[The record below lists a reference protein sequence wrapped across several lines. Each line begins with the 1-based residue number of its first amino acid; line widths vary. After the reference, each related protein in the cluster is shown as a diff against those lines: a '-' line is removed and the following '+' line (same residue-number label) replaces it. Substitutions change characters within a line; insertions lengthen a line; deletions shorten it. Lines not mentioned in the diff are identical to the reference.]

1 MMKTGKAHGEKIQRA
16 PSVTTQSLI
25 ARAAGC
31 CRRQRA
37 CVIFTQAQDIS
48 HNLCALAATPS
59 QPRNAARAVRDQIAS
74 GLDYLELSI

>member
-1 MMKTGKAHGEKIQRA
+1 MEKNSACAFRDHTIFDRA
-16 PSVTTQSLI
+16 RGGLLSAA
-25 ARAAGC
+25 ARVC
-31 CRRQRA
+31 Y
-37 CVIFTQAQDIS
+37 FTQPQDIS

>member
-1 MMKTGKAHGEKIQRA
+1 MMKTGKAHGKKIQRA

-37 CVIFTQAQDIS
+37 CVISPNPKIYRTTCVRLQQRRASQE
-48 HNLCALAATPS
+48 TP
-59 QPRNAARAVRDQIAS
+59 Q
-74 GLDYLELSI
+74 ELFEIK